1 MKHILKRFSN
11 QVEKDIT
18 NLYFLYNG
26 NIININKKLKEL
38 LKKEGNIDE
47 INILVNEY
55 EKNENINLLK
65 KSQEIICPICK
76 ELCLIDFN
84 DYKINFQKCK
94 NNHKFSN
101 ILFNE
106 FNIFQQIDES
116 KIICN
121 NCNNNKNET
130 NNNKFYKCCN
140 CYINLCPLCKIS
152 HTKTH
157 IILDYDIKYYYCN
170 KHGERYISFNKEK
183 NENLY
188 NLYEY
193 DKNNL
198 FFYKIFK
205 KNY

>member
-1 MKHILKRFSN
+1 M
-11 QVEKDIT
+11 
-18 NLYFLYNG
+18 
-26 NIININKKLKEL
+26 
-38 LKKEGNIDE
+38 
-47 INILVNEY
+47 
-55 EKNENINLLK
+55 
-65 KSQEIICPICK
+65 K

-84 DYKINFQKCK
+84 GYKISFQKCK

-140 CYINLCPLCKIS
+140 CDINLCPLCKIS

-183 NENLY
+183 NENLCD
-188 NLYEY
+188 LCEY
-193 DKNNL
+193 DKNNY
-198 FFYKIFK
+198 FFYKILK
-205 KNY
+205 K